1 MKADRV
7 VFNALIA
14 ACAQSGAM
22 ARAFDVIAEMEAEIH
37 PIVPDH
43 VTFGTLM
50 KACAKAGQVWIFL
63 PPFSSRM
70 KIYFLE
76 QFLCFMK
83 CM

>member
-1 MKADRV
+1 VKADRV

-22 ARAFDVIAEMEAEIH
+22 ARAFDVIGEMEAEIH
-37 PIVPDH
+37 PIEPDH
-43 VTFGTLM
+43 VTVGTLM

-63 PPFSSRM
+63 LVQKSIFWSCS
-70 KIYFLE
+70 
-76 QFLCFMK
+76 CFMK